1 MLSIEVKIEIL
12 INRRIIMVEYIKE
25 EEQQIRINNENN

>member
-12 INRRIIMVEYIKE
+12 INRRIIMVDYIKE

>member
-12 INRRIIMVEYIKE
+12 INRHIIVVEYIKE

>member
-1 MLSIEVKIEIL
+1 MLSIEVNIEIL